1 MNLKHLSLILP
12 FAFALTA
19 CQDEQQAPVE
29 VEEKTPTV
37 KVDTNN
43 KQKLNA
49 ITAESLNEKKVEFQD
64 FIANKE
70 CDTSNQ
76 CQVIAVG
83 SRACGGPSQ
92 YAIYSKK
99 AVNSD
104 KVQTLA
110 SKITVA
116 EKSFNEINDM
126 MSICQH
132 LEEPAAQC
140 VNNVCAK
147 SVKNGDIY

>member
-1 MNLKHLSLILP
+1 MNLKHFSLLLP

-19 CQDEQQAPVE
+19 CQDEQQAPTQ
-29 VEEKTPTV
+29 VEEKAPIV
-37 KVDTNN
+37 KIDTDN

-49 ITAESLNEKKVEFQD
+49 ITAEGLNEKKVELQA
-64 FIANKE
+64 FIANKA

-92 YAIYSKK
+92 YAIYSSKH
-99 AVNSD
+99 VNSD
-104 KVQTLA
+104 EAQALA
-110 SKITVA
+110 AKITVA
-116 EKSFNEINDM
+116 EKSFNEKNDM